1 MNWTLPGSTL
11 QVDLNRPEA
20 AKEICESLFIA
31 GGLVLS
37 QVCQITGLEPYTVQ
51 NWVKRGFL
59 THPENKKYNCD
70 QLCRLL
76 IINTLKT
83 AMPMESV
90 CRLLSYINGRLND
103 TSDDIIPDSKMY
115 FIFTRLASTC
125 SNAWSPADL
134 ERVIETALAQNWLE
148 CPNAEAQKRVAQ
160 VLEVIANAWFASQF
174 QKRAV
179 NQLTA
184 LGL

>member
-1 MNWTLPGSTL
+1 MNWYLPGSTL
-11 QVDLNRPEA
+11 EVDLNRPEA

-59 THPENKKYNCD
+59 SHPENKKYSCD

-76 IINTLKT
+76 IINTLK
-83 AMPMESV
+83 AALPMESI
-90 CRLLSYINGRLND
+90 CQLLSYVNGQLD
-103 TSDDIIPDSKMY
+103 DESDDVIHDSKMY
-115 FIFTRLASTC
+115 FIFTRLAASCGNT
-125 SNAWSPADL
+125 WPPEDL
-134 ERVIETALAQNWLE
+134 EKVIARSLDQGQY
-148 CPNAEAQKRVAQ
+148 EAPTPDARKRVEE
-160 VLEVIANAWFASQF
+160 VLKVLVTAWFASQL
-174 QKRAV
+174 QRKADR
-179 NQLTA
+179 QLKA

>member
-11 QVDLNRPEA
+11 EVDLNRPEA
-20 AKEICESLFIA
+20 AKELCDSLFVA

-59 THPENKKYNCD
+59 SRPMNKKYSCD

-76 IINTLKT
+76 IINTLK
-83 AMPMESV
+83 AALPMESI
-90 CRLLSYINGRLND
+90 CRLLSYVNGRLD
-103 TSDDIIPDSKMY
+103 DESDDIIRDSKMY
-115 FIFTRLASTC
+115 FIFTRLAATC
-125 SNAWSPADL
+125 ADAWSPADL
-134 ERVIETALAQNWLE
+134 DRVIAAALEQNWLE
-148 CPNAEAQKRVAQ
+148 CPNADAQKRVAQ
-160 VLEVIANAWFASQF
+160 ALKVIATAWFASQF
-174 QKRAV
+174 QKRAAS
-179 NQLTA
+179 QLVE